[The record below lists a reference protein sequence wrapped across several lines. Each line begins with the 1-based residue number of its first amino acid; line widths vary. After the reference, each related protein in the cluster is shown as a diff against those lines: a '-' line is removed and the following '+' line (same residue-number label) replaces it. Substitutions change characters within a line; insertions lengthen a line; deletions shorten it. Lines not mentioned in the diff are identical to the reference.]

1 VIRLLTLNDIPQAL
15 ELSSGAGW
23 NQTTEDWRTILE
35 LAPDSCFAVD
45 CDGQLA
51 ATSTLVCYGE
61 TLAWLGMV
69 LTKPAFQRRGF
80 ARMLV
85 ERALVVAGEREIE
98 TVKLDATTQ
107 GQPVYERLGFMAEQ
121 DIQRWS
127 GRGLKFTGKPDVRH
141 EPDWSAFPAERRR
154 LLESLSRRA
163 QPLGDGKEFVMHRDG
178 RRASYLGPC
187 VARTRESAAGLI
199 TSALACDDGAW
210 IWDLLPANSDAVA
223 LATDFGFRVERRLTR
238 MYRGARLQDDESMI
252 YAIAGFEFG

>member
-15 ELSSGAGW
+15 DLSSGAGW
-23 NQTTEDWRTILE
+23 NQIAEDWQTILK
-35 LAPDSCFAVD
+35 LGPDSCFAVD

-51 ATSTLVCYGE
+51 ATTTLVCYGQK
-61 TLAWLGMV
+61 LAWLGMV

-85 ERALVVAGEREIE
+85 ERALEVADTRGIE
-98 TVKLDATTQ
+98 TVKLDATAQ
-107 GQPVYERLGFMAEQ
+107 GQPVYERLGFLVEQ

-127 GRGLKFTGKPDVRH
+127 GRGLKLTGESDIRH

-163 QPLGDGKEFVMHRDG
+163 KPVGDGKEFVMRRDG

-187 VARTRESAAGLI
+187 VARTREGAAGLI
-199 TSALACDDGAW
+199 AAALACDDGRW
-210 IWDLLPANSDAVA
+210 LWDLLPANSSAVA

-238 MYRGARLQDDESMI
+238 MYRGARLQGDESMI